1 MAKKRRGDSYRK
13 RCIDINRIYD
23 EHIKSGLSNREIWRR
38 YIYPQYRISERTL
51 YNLLNAS
58 VDQQENIPE
67 DMQTLFDFTQDYET
81 ADKENTSRH

>member
-1 MAKKRRGDSYRK
+1 MAKKRCGESYKK
-13 RCIDINRIYD
+13 RCTDINRIYD

-58 VDQQENIPE
+58 AEPDNKIS
-67 DMQTLFDFTQDYET
+67 DDTLSLFDFSEDYGQV
-81 ADKENTSRH
+81 DKKDT